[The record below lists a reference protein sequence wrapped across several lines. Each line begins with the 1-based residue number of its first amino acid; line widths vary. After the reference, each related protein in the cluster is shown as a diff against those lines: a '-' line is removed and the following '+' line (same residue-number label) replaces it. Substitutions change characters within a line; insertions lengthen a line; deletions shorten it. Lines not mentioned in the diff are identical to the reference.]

1 MKAETAVNEEVIAEY
16 RKHLDLTLIRQSLRL
31 TPQQRLERLMAMARL
46 KDEADRAR
54 KQSPAERDSTDAGG
68 VE

>member
-1 MKAETAVNEEVIAEY
+1 VNEEVIAEY

-46 KDEADRAR
+46 KDEADRVREAR
-54 KQSPAERDSTDAGG
+54 KTKPRGA
-68 VE
+68 V

>member
-1 MKAETAVNEEVIAEY
+1 MNEEVIAEY

-54 KQSPAERDSTDAGG
+54 AELEAIAAERDSADPGG